1 MAERTKKE
9 QAVITNL
16 IDAGCNNAQIEQ
28 FMSLIVQ
35 GKTKEGLDLL
45 ATHRKHLLDCYHAEQ
60 KKIDCLD
67 YLIYAMKKTYLA
79 TQ

>member
-16 IDAGCNNAQIEQ
+16 IDAGCDDTQIEQ
-28 FMSLIVQ
+28 FMGLIAQ
-35 GKTKEGLDLL
+35 GKEREGLDLL
-45 ATHRKHLLDCYHAEQ
+45 AKHRKHLLDCYHADQ

-67 YLIYAMKKTYLA
+67 YLVYSMRKA
-79 TQ
+79 

>member
-16 IDAGCNNAQIEQ
+16 TDAGCDDAQIEQ

-35 GKTKEGLDLL
+35 GKQAAWRE
-45 ATHRKHLLDCYHAEQ
+45 
-60 KKIDCLD
+60 I
-67 YLIYAMKKTYLA
+67 
-79 TQ
+79 